1 MNSVFQSSLLFLLL
15 IQFFSRY
22 MTAGTL
28 LKNYTEVLAIL
39 TRLRQLCCHPK
50 LCTAALEAAAKE
62 GVFDYFSFDSFLI
75 SYCYQKRE
83 LQLGSL

>member
-1 MNSVFQSSLLFLLL
+1 MK
-15 IQFFSRY
+15 
-22 MTAGTL
+22 AGTL

-62 GVFDYFSFDSFLI
+62 GFFLI
-75 SYCYQKRE
+75 LIVSLLIAYRYQSERE
-83 LQLGSL
+83 LQLG

>member
-1 MNSVFQSSLLFLLL
+1 MK
-15 IQFFSRY
+15 
-22 MTAGTL
+22 AGTL

-62 GVFDYFSFDSFLI
+62 GSPQLVSFNGYVSLHIVLMLLIDIIVFILNKFHSRLHVYADRFRFEAL
-75 SYCYQKRE
+75 
-83 LQLGSL
+83 